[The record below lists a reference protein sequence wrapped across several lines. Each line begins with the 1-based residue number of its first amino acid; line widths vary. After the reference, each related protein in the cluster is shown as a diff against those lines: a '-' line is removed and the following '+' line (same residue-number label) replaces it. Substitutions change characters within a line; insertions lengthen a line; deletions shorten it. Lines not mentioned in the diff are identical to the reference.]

1 MARSHWFRLALSLH
15 ACPPFAYACH
25 RGLRDLYAQADA
37 FVLPTRGEGWGLP
50 IAEAMAMG
58 LPSIATNFSG
68 PSAFLTAENGHPLPV
83 AKHLPDGSAEPSAA
97 DLGRAMR
104 RCILEHNT
112 PAGKARAERARS
124 DMQTQFSREA
134 VAQIVLDRLHA
145 LERLR
150 KRRLERKKGS
160 SSTNGAGAGAEPE
173 EAEAGAGEGPH
184 QSKEELRALEERER
198 AGSRGRGRRRGRKN
212 EL

>member
-1 MARSHWFRLALSLH
+1 MSWSL
-15 ACPPFAYACH
+15 
-25 RGLRDLYAQADA
+25 
-37 FVLPTRGEGWGLP
+37 V
-50 IAEAMAMG
+50 
-58 LPSIATNFSG
+58 
-68 PSAFLTAENGHPLPV
+68 HPLPV

-173 EAEAGAGEGPH
+173 DEAEAGAGEGPQ

-198 AGSRGRGRRRGRKN
+198 AGSRGRGPGRGRRGRKN